1 MQCHNVHKT
10 CHQLF
15 DAMIQAPPR
24 SPSALE
30 LAYCGLFG
38 AAALLLPALFHV
50 VRLGHVFMP
59 MYLPLVT
66 LAFFVRP
73 APAAATALLVPLLS
87 GAVTGMPPFYPP
99 VAVFM
104 SLELAVMA
112 GLIAAVVSRR
122 PKIRE
127 WAVLVPVLLLGR
139 ILYVGLVY
147 AFSLAV
153 ELPAGFLAGLSVV
166 AGWPGIVMMLLV
178 VPPVA
183 KLRRGRA
190 TPAKTSRKD
199 PKSAYFDSIA
209 AQWDGWEDLPALDR
223 ALAVELAGFSIS
235 PEEAVLDV
243 GCGTGNLTRAILS
256 RLSASGR
263 VTAVDISPRMIGEAR
278 RKIPDPRAD
287 WLVADVRR
295 LPVAPASIDR
305 VFCFSV
311 WPHIDDPD
319 EAAEE
324 IGRVLKPGGLLY
336 VWHASPRAR
345 INEIHAS
352 AGDDA
357 IRGDVLPPACET
369 ADLLRRHGFRPTT
382 VIDDEV
388 RYLVVVR
395 YQGRGAEK
403 GREAPA
409 ADACDLA

>member
-1 MQCHNVHKT
+1 MS
-10 CHQLF
+10 
-15 DAMIQAPPR
+15 QASPR
-24 SPSALE
+24 SLSARD

-38 AAALLLPALFHV
+38 AAALLLPAIFHI

-73 APAAATALLVPLLS
+73 APAAATALVVPVLS

-112 GLIAAVVSRR
+112 VLIAAIVSQR

-147 AFSLAV
+147 AFSLAI
-153 ELPAGFLAGLSVV
+153 ELPAGFLAGLSFLG
-166 AGWPGIVMMLLV
+166 GWPGIVMMLLI

-190 TPAKTSRKD
+190 TRAEPVRKD

-209 AQWDGWEDLPALDR
+209 ARWDGWEDLPALDR
-223 ALAVELAGFSIS
+223 ALAAELASFPVS
-235 PEEAVLDV
+235 PAEAVLDV

-256 RLSASGR
+256 RLSASGK
-263 VTAVDISPRMIGEAR
+263 VTAVDISPRMIEAAR
-278 RKIPDPRAD
+278 RKIADPRAD
-287 WLVADVRR
+287 WLVADVRS
-295 LPVAPASIDR
+295 LPLPPASFDR
-305 VFCFSV
+305 VICFSV

-319 EAAEE
+319 AAAEE
-324 IGRVLKPGGLLY
+324 IGRVLKPGGLLH
-336 VWHASPRAR
+336 VWHASSRTR

-352 AGDDA
+352 AGEA
-357 IRGDVLPPACET
+357 VRGDVLPPARET
-369 ADLLRRHGFRPTT
+369 ADLLRRHGFQPTT
-382 VIDDEV
+382 VIDDET
-388 RYLVVVR
+388 RYLVIAG
-395 YQGRGAEK
+395 YPGRGAGK
-403 GREAPA
+403 RREAPA
-409 ADACDLA
+409 ADARDLA